1 MDYKEVFQYTKNLS
15 ILYVEDDVNLLEET
29 TEFLN
34 DLFYKVDTAKNG
46 LVGFNKYN
54 EYSERESKFYDLVIT
69 DINMPVMDGMDLIR
83 NIHSVNKIQ
92 PVIVVSAYSESS
104 KLIQMIQSGVNN
116 FLMKPIDPEEFMT
129 MLYKISKD
137 IANEKDVI
145 KYRADLEDLNKNLE
159 SRVVGLSEEV
169 LYTQQLSIEMI
180 GNLIE
185 NSDSENGNSK
195 NGTHAKRIEKYTI
208 LILDELKET
217 VGIDEELAEV
227 IPLSALLHD
236 IGELML
242 PNGILTKPAS
252 LDDDEIEIMRKHS
265 KLGSDILNE
274 ANDTFKKHFNKDSY
288 MKVASDIAMY
298 HHEKWN
304 GAGYPEGLSGEDI
317 PIAARI
323 VAIADVYDALRS
335 TRVYKEAFTHEESTR
350 RMIEESGKSFDPN
363 LVNIFLHKNQEFKK
377 VFDTLN

>member
-1 MDYKEVFQYTKNLS
+1 MDYKKVIRYTKSLS
-15 ILYVEDDVNLLEET
+15 VLYVEDDVGLLEET
-29 TEFLN
+29 SELLR
-34 DLFYKVDTAKNG
+34 DLFHQVDTAQNG
-46 LVGFNKYN
+46 LVAFNKYN
-54 EYSERESKFYDLVIT
+54 ELHESKSIYYDLVIT
-69 DINMPVMDGMDLIR
+69 DVNMPVMDGMDLIR
-83 NIHSVNKIQ
+83 DIHTVNKIQ
-92 PVIVVSAYSESS
+92 PIIVVSAYSESS

-116 FLMKPIDPEEFMT
+116 FLMKPINPEEFMT

-137 IANEKDVI
+137 IVNERDVV

-159 SRVVGLSEEV
+159 SRVVDLSEEV

-185 NSDSENGNSK
+185 HHDGEHSA
-195 NGTHAKRIEKYTI
+195 HVKRIEKYTV

-217 VGIDEELAEV
+217 VGIDEALAEV

-242 PNGILTKPAS
+242 PNGILTKPSS
-252 LDDDEIEIMRKHS
+252 LDHAETMIMRKHVE
-265 KLGSDILNE
+265 LGSDILKE

-304 GAGYPEGLSGEDI
+304 GTGYPEGLSGEDI
-317 PIAARI
+317 PLAARI
-323 VAIADVYDALRS
+323 VAIGDVYDALRS
-335 TRVYKEAFTHEESTR
+335 MRVYKGAFTHEESTR
-350 RMIEESGKSFDPN
+350 QIVEGSGKDFDPN

-377 VFDTLN
+377 VFDTVR

>member
-1 MDYKEVFQYTKNLS
+1 MDYKDVFKYTKKLS
-15 ILYVEDDVNLLEET
+15 VLYVEDEVILLEET
-29 TEFLN
+29 ASFLK
-34 DLFYKVDTAKNG
+34 DFFYKVDTAKNG
-46 LVGFNKYN
+46 LVAFNKYN
-54 EYSERESKFYDLVIT
+54 EYHDRESKYYDLVIT

-83 NIHSVNKIQ
+83 DIYSINKIQ
-92 PVIVVSAYSESS
+92 PIIVVSAYSESS
-104 KLIQMIQSGVNN
+104 KLIQMIQAGVNN
-116 FLMKPIDPEEFMT
+116 FLMKPINPEEFLQ
-129 MLYKISKD
+129 MLYKISRD
-137 IANEKDVI
+137 IVNEMEI
-145 KYRADLEDLNKNLE
+145 SKYRADLEDLNKNLE
-159 SRVVGLSEEV
+159 EKVADLSEEV

-185 NSDSENGNSK
+185 NHDGEI
-195 NGTHAKRIEKYTI
+195 GTHVKRIEKYTI
-208 LILDELKET
+208 LILDELKAT
-217 VGIDEELAEV
+217 VGIDGDLAEI

-242 PNGILTKPAS
+242 PGGILTKPAA
-252 LDDDEIEIMRKHS
+252 LNNDEVEIMRKHA
-265 KLGSDILNE
+265 KLGSDILKGV
-274 ANDTFKKHFNKDSY
+274 NDTFKKHFNKDSY

-304 GAGYPEGLSGEDI
+304 GTGYPEGLSGEDI

-350 RMIEESGKSFDPN
+350 QIVEESGKSFDPN

-377 VFDTLN
+377 IFDTSNA